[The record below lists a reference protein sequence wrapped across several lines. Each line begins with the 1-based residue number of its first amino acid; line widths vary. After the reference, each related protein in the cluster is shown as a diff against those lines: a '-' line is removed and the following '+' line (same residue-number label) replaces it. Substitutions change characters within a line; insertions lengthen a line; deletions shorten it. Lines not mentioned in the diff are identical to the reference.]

1 MNRYAFVRFNY
12 SKPFNKVLVIVDAV
26 EKPTAMPVEAK
37 LSNGFWVDITANPA
51 VQVGWKGT
59 TTNYVDWEFSEPTSQ
74 EMEKDVAQEALEL
87 LSAAAQWLMLNS
99 LHYKVDLG
107 VATPEEQ
114 ALLLAYKQYCVG
126 LSDMNK
132 QSGYPSTVNWP
143 VAPF

>member
-1 MNRYAFVRFNY
+1 
-12 SKPFNKVLVIVDAV
+12 
-26 EKPTAMPVEAK
+26 MPVEAK

-87 LSAAAQWLMLNS
+87 LSAAGQWLMLNS